1 MVTLV
6 YRNRRCRGN
15 HLFLLLVPIMTTT
28 VFESPLGLVH
38 ITGDDA
44 GVSSI
49 SCIREATLENP
60 PESALAEPVRKA
72 VEQLQNYFSGTRQT
86 FDFPLNP
93 AGTEFQKRVWYALLD
108 VPYGTTLSYL
118 ALARRLGDEKT
129 IRAVAAANGKN
140 PLWIVV
146 PCHRIIGSD
155 GSLTGYAGGLWR
167 KQWLLEHEG
176 AFARSR
182 QLSLF

>member
-1 MVTLV
+1 
-6 YRNRRCRGN
+6 
-15 HLFLLLVPIMTTT
+15 MTTT
-28 VFESPLGLVH
+28 IFDSPLGQVRV
-38 ITGDDA
+38 TGDNN
-44 GVSSI
+44 GVSRI
-49 SCIREATLENP
+49 SCTDV
-60 PESALAEPVRKA
+60 SSDEPVSTA
-72 VEQLQNYFSGTRQT
+72 LPEPVEQAVAQLMDYFGGSRQT
-86 FDFPLNP
+86 FDFLLNP
-93 AGTEFQKRVWYALLD
+93 AGTPFQQSVWKALLD

-118 ALARRLGDEKT
+118 ALSRRLGDEKA

-167 KQWLLEHEG
+167 KKWLLEHEQG
-176 AFARSR
+176 GSG

>member
-1 MVTLV
+1 
-6 YRNRRCRGN
+6 
-15 HLFLLLVPIMTTT
+15 MTTT
-28 VFESPLGLVH
+28 IFESPLGLVRV
-38 ITGDDA
+38 TGDDN

-49 SCIREATLENP
+49 SCIDVSPSEPIATELP
-60 PESALAEPVRKA
+60 AP
-72 VEQLQNYFSGTRQT
+72 VEQAVVQLKDYFDGARQT
-86 FDFPLNP
+86 FDFLLNP
-93 AGTEFQKRVWYALLD
+93 AGTAFQQSVWKALLE

-118 ALARRLGDEKT
+118 ALSRRLGDEKA

-167 KQWLLEHEG
+167 KKWLLEHERG
-176 AFARSR
+176 GSG

>member
-1 MVTLV
+1 MVTV
-6 YRNRRCRGN
+6 
-15 HLFLLLVPIMTTT
+15 
-28 VFESPLGLVH
+28 VFESPLGLVRVSGDEKGVAVISCTDSSVQE
-38 ITGDDA
+38 ITPEIQ
-44 GVSSI
+44 SI
-49 SCIREATLENP
+49 SPLV
-60 PESALAEPVRKA
+60 EPVQAA
-72 VEQLQNYFSGTRQT
+72 VQQLKDYFAGSRQT

-93 AGTEFQKRVWYALLD
+93 SGTTFQQTVWQALLD
-108 VPYGTTLSYL
+108 VPFGTTQSYL
-118 ALARRLGDEKT
+118 ALSRRIGDEKA
-129 IRAVAAANGKN
+129 IRAVAAANGRN

-176 AFARSR
+176 AFAKSS

>member
-1 MVTLV
+1 
-6 YRNRRCRGN
+6 
-15 HLFLLLVPIMTTT
+15 MTTT
-28 VFESPLGLVH
+28 VFESPLGYVR
-38 ITGDDA
+38 IRGDEA

-49 SCIREATLENP
+49 SCIDVSTD
-60 PESALAEPVRKA
+60 EPVSDSVASPVSQA
-72 VEQLQNYFSGTRQT
+72 VIQLQEYFARTRQT
-86 FDFPLNP
+86 FDFPINP
-93 AGTEFQKRVWYALLD
+93 QGTAFQQRVWQALLE
-108 VPYGTTLSYL
+108 VPYGTSLSYL
-118 ALARRLGDEKT
+118 TLTRRIGDEKA

-167 KQWLLEHEG
+167 KKWLLDHERG
-176 AFARSR
+176 ESG

>member
-1 MVTLV
+1 MDKSTS
-6 YRNRRCRGN
+6 Y
-15 HLFLLLVPIMTTT
+15 
-28 VFESPLGLVH
+28 FESPLGWVR
-38 ITGDDA
+38 ITGDRK

-49 SCIREATLENP
+49 SCKDVVADALDS
-60 PESALAEPVRKA
+60 ESAVAAPVQQA
-72 VEQLQNYFSGTRQT
+72 VTQLQEYFAGTRQT
-86 FDFPLNP
+86 FEFLMNP
-93 AGTEFQKRVWYALLD
+93 VGTSFQQSVWRALRN
-108 VPYGTTLSYL
+108 VPFGTTLSYL
-118 ALARRLGDEKT
+118 ALTRQIGDEKA

-176 AFARSR
+176 CFKQMR
-182 QLSLF
+182 LF